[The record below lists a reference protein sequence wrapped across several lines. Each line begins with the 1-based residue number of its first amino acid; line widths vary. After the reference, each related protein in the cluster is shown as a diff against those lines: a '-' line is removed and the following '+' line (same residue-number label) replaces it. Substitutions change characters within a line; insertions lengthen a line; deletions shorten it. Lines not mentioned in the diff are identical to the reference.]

1 MRIKR
6 FVAPD
11 MKQAI
16 RQVREELGPDAVILS
31 NSRIRGGTEI
41 VAAVDYDETLWGG
54 SEEAPRREVKERERA
69 LEDLRLSRDIPPP
82 APLTSAPPPAAR
94 PSVWSPEPTLVE
106 MQNELRNLRG
116 LLHNQLSGLA
126 WGEEARRRPLHA
138 RLIQRL
144 VGLGLHPSMARRIAD
159 QVPAGQEFE
168 QCWRHALGRVARSLA
183 VTGDDIIE
191 RGGVVAL
198 VGPTGVGKTTTVAKL
213 AARYS
218 LRHGLG
224 RVALVTTDS
233 YRVGAHEQLRTF
245 ARILGVPMRTAGN
258 GEELRGTLDGLC
270 DKPLVLIDTAGM
282 SQRDMRLNEQLAV
295 LQASS
300 SRIQTYLVLSATT
313 QRAALDE
320 TVRAFKRM
328 PLAGCMLTK
337 LDETSSL
344 GGALSVLL
352 QHELPVAYVGDGQ
365 RVPEDLHA
373 ARPHQLVSRSVAL
386 MQQLSARHARDDAAA
401 LVVGGVVANA
411 HV

>member
-1 MRIKR
+1 MKIKR

-16 RQVREELGPDAVILS
+16 REVREELGPDAVILS
-31 NSRIRGGTEI
+31 NTRVRGGTEI
-41 VAAVDYDETLWGG
+41 VAAVDYDESLWAGG
-54 SEEAPRREVKERERA
+54 GDAPRRDPREREQA
-69 LEDLRLSRDIPPP
+69 LEDLRHSRDIPQRP
-82 APLTSAPPPAAR
+82 APAPPR
-94 PSVWSPEPTLVE
+94 ESVWSQEPTLVE
-106 MQNELRNLRG
+106 MHNELRSLRG

-144 VGLGLHPSMARRIAD
+144 VALGLHPALARRLAD
-159 QVPAGQEFE
+159 QVPAGQDFDH
-168 QCWRHALGRVARSLA
+168 CWRQALGLLARSLS

-198 VGPTGVGKTTTVAKL
+198 VGPSGVGKTTTVAKL

-224 RVALVTTDS
+224 RVALVTTDN

-245 ARILGVPMRTAGN
+245 ARILGVPMRAAGDA
-258 GEELRGTLDGLC
+258 EELRATLDGLH

-300 SRIQTYLVLSATT
+300 ARMRTYAVLSATT

-320 TVRAFKRM
+320 TVRAFKRI
-328 PLAGCMLTK
+328 PLAGCVLTK

-344 GGALSVLL
+344 GGALSIAL
-352 QHELPVAYVGDGQ
+352 QHALPVAYVGDGQ
-365 RVPEDLHA
+365 RVPEDLHP

-386 MQQLSARHARDDAAA
+386 MQQRAARQPQDEAVTIAM
-401 LVVGGVVANA
+401 GGIVANA
-411 HV
+411 HA